1 MNYLS
6 TKEAASKWRISERT
20 MIRYCEKNLVKGAFQ
35 VGGTWIIPEDAP
47 RPEGAPK
54 KEIKLSDFAKQIMYQ
69 MGKNNHYGI
78 YEYLQVNLAYSS
90 CRMASNRLT
99 RKQVIDVYRTGKVSV
114 SFEPMKIDDLVEIVN
129 HFEACRYMIETLME
143 PITTAYIRKLHR
155 MLFYGTVADKSK
167 GLHIGEFRK
176 RPDKLGVAH
185 EKIADMLGAL
195 IKEYEANKKVKLDD
209 ILHFHCTFEKI
220 HPFEDGNGRVGRMLL
235 LKECLRFSVVPF
247 IYDDKHRGDYNRG
260 IQERE
265 TDPGQL
271 MAVTEHAQERLL
283 NQMDTCR
290 LLEYCRPEEGRGSRK
305 GGKRKTKNI
314 ASEPNLY

>member
-35 VGGTWIIPEDAP
+35 VGGTWIIPDDAP
-47 RPEGAPK
+47 RPDGAPK
-54 KEIKLSDFAKQIMYQ
+54 KEIKLSDSAKQIMYQ
-69 MGKNNHYGI
+69 MSKNNHYGI

-114 SFEPMKIDDLVEIVN
+114 AFEPMKVDDLVEIVN

-167 GLHIGEFRK
+167 ELHIGEFRK
-176 RPDKLGVAH
+176 RPDKLGVLDFM
-185 EKIADMLGAL
+185 ESWRCL
-195 IKEYEANKKVKLDD
+195 IL
-209 ILHFHCTFEKI
+209 
-220 HPFEDGNGRVGRMLL
+220 
-235 LKECLRFSVVPF
+235 
-247 IYDDKHRGDYNRG
+247 
-260 IQERE
+260 
-265 TDPGQL
+265 
-271 MAVTEHAQERLL
+271 
-283 NQMDTCR
+283 
-290 LLEYCRPEEGRGSRK
+290 
-305 GGKRKTKNI
+305 
-314 ASEPNLY
+314 

>member
-6 TKEAASKWRISERT
+6 TKEAANKWRISERT

-54 KEIKLSDFAKQIMYQ
+54 KEIKLSDSAKQIMYQ

-99 RKQVIDVYRTGKVSV
+99 RKQVLDVYRTSKVSV

-167 GLHIGEFRK
+167 ELHIGEFRK
-176 RPDKLGVAH
+176 RSDKLGVAH
-185 EKIADMLGAL
+185 EKIADMLGTL
-195 IKEYEANKKVKLDD
+195 IKEYEANKKVKVDD
-209 ILHFHCTFEKI
+209 ILHFHCMFEKI
-220 HPFEDGNGRVGRMLL
+220 HPFEDGNGRVGRMIL

-247 IYDDKHRGDYNRG
+247 IYDDKHRGEYNRG
-260 IQERE
+260 IQEWE
-265 TDPGQL
+265 SNPVLL

-290 LLEYCRPEEGRGSRK
+290 LLEYCRPEEGRGSQKAGVSRK
-305 GGKRKTKNI
+305 GNK
-314 ASEPNLY
+314 

>member
-54 KEIKLSDFAKQIMYQ
+54 KEIKLSDSAKQIMYQ

-114 SFEPMKIDDLVEIVN
+114 SFEPMKIDDLAEIIN

-167 GLHIGEFRK
+167 ELHIGEFRK

-185 EKIADMLGAL
+185 EKIADMLGTL
-195 IKEYEANKKVKLDD
+195 IKEYEANKKVKVDD
-209 ILHFHCTFEKI
+209 ILHFHCMFEKI

-235 LKECLRFSVVPF
+235 LKECLRFSVVPY
-247 IYDDKHRGDYNRG
+247 IYDDKHRGEYNRG
-260 IQERE
+260 IQEWE
-265 TDPGQL
+265 TDPGPL

-305 GGKRKTKNI
+305 YPSNHRK
-314 ASEPNLY
+314 

>member
-35 VGGTWIIPEDAP
+35 VGGTWIIPDDAP
-47 RPEGAPK
+47 RPDGAPK
-54 KEIKLSDFAKQIMYQ
+54 KEIKLSDSAKQIMYQ

-167 GLHIGEFRK
+167 ELHIGEFRK

-185 EKIADMLGAL
+185 EKTADMLGAL
-195 IKEYEANKKVKLDD
+195 IKEYEANKKVKVDD
-209 ILHFHCTFEKI
+209 ILHCHCAFEKI

-260 IQERE
+260 IQEWE
-265 TDPGQL
+265 SNPSLL

-290 LLEYCRPEEGRGSRK
+290 LLEYCRPEEGRGSRRT
-305 GGKRKTKNI
+305 GADRRKKK
-314 ASEPNLY
+314 